1 MADITNRSPWEVKPT
16 KSPPVKFRLKSE
28 AVSHLVSL
36 GHDLK
41 KLPHKVMMAL
51 TRFHGQLWD
60 SLIEPVRLQ

>member
-51 TRFHGQLWD
+51 TRFHGQL
-60 SLIEPVRLQ
+60 

>member
-1 MADITNRSPWEVKPT
+1 MANITNRSPWEVKPT
-16 KSPPVKFRLKSE
+16 KSPPVKFGLKSE

-51 TRFHGQLWD
+51 TRFHGQL
-60 SLIEPVRLQ
+60 